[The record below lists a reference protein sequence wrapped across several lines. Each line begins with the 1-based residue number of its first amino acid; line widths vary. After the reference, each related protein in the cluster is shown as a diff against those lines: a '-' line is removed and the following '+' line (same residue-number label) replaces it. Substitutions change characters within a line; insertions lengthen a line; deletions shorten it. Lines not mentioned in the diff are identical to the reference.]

1 MVDAQDRILVVE
13 NDPIISD
20 LVGRQ
25 ALQSMGYKVQIVSD
39 ASAAI
44 PQALQFLPDLLLVDL
59 KLPGL
64 SGKDFLVAL
73 NSQGINTPVIVLVQK
88 GMESDIIQAF
98 RLGASD
104 YLVWP
109 VRDTEVVSVVERS
122 LKQVRER
129 RDREHQALQLQQT
142 NQELQ
147 HRVRELTTIYSI
159 GKVVTSVTDQ
169 GSLFEKILDGAS
181 KVAQAEIGWFLL
193 RDEALKTFTLAAQR
207 NLPNSLLVR
216 INQPWDDGI
225 SSLVALSGET
235 LSISGEPFK
244 RFKISSMGQAA
255 LITPVKVQKQVIG
268 LLVVVRKAALPF
280 SASEQNLLEAV
291 SDYASISLVNSR
303 LFRAL
308 EERARSLQKTVDHA
322 EAGEQIKKDLLRAVS
337 KELRQPLESAT
348 RSINQLLVRQNG
360 KINPD
365 QRRNLTSVQEQLLE
379 MAKVVEAAKNV
390 QATTPIKTTGPVDL
404 NEAAREAI
412 DRMQPHFQRYNL
424 SLVTELFPQPVLAQ
438 GIPVEVIDVIIGLL
452 SNAVKFCPS
461 GGQVTIHIDRT
472 VEYVPHLTVRDNGI
486 GIDLQHLAHIF
497 DEGYKVERTL
507 SRRFGGLGIGLSTIK
522 SLITTQGGRM
532 WVESQPGRGAAF
544 HFTLP
549 PVL

>member
-1 MVDAQDRILVVE
+1 MVDSQDRILVVE

-109 VRDTEVVSVVERS
+109 VRDAEVVSAVERL

-129 RDREHQALQLQQT
+129 REREQLARQLQQA

-147 HRVRELTTIYSI
+147 QRVRELTTIYSI

-169 GSLFEKILDGAS
+169 GSLFDKILEGAA
-181 KVAQAEIGWFLL
+181 KVAKAEIGWFLL
-193 RDEALKTFTLAAQR
+193 RDEAAKAFTLAAQR

-225 SSLVALSGET
+225 SSLVAMSGET

-255 LITPVKVQKQVIG
+255 LITPVKVQKQVVG
-268 LLVVVRKAALPF
+268 LLVVVRKAPQPF
-280 SASEQNLLEAV
+280 SSSEQNLLEAV

-303 LFRAL
+303 LFRTM
-308 EERARSLQKTVDHA
+308 EERARSLQKTVDNA

-337 KELRQPLESAT
+337 KELRQPLDSAA
-348 RSINQLLVRQNG
+348 RSINQLLVGQNG
-360 KINPD
+360 RINSD
-365 QRRNLTSVQEQLLE
+365 QRRNLASVQEQLLE
-379 MAKVVEAAKNV
+379 MAKVVEAARSV

-404 NEAAREAI
+404 NEATRQAI
-412 DRMQPHFQRYNL
+412 ERMQPHFQRYNL
-424 SLVTELFPQPVLAQ
+424 ALVTELFSQPVLAQ
-438 GIPVEVIDVIIGLL
+438 GNPVEVIEVIDGLL
-452 SNAVKFCPS
+452 SNAVKFSPT
-461 GGQVTIHIDRT
+461 GGQVTIHVDRT
-472 VEYVPHLTVRDNGI
+472 TENVPHLFVRDSGA
-486 GIDLQHLAHIF
+486 GLDPQHLTHIF
-497 DEGYKVERTL
+497 DEGYKVDKMNV
-507 SRRFGGLGIGLSTIK
+507 RRFGGLGIGLSTMK
-522 SLITTQGGRM
+522 ALVTTQGGRM
-532 WVESQPGRGAAF
+532 WVESQPGHGAAF

>member
-73 NSQGINTPVIVLVQK
+73 NSHGINTPVIVLVQK

-129 RDREHQALQLQQT
+129 RDREQLARQLQQT

-147 HRVRELTTIYSI
+147 HRVRELTTIYSL

-169 GSLFEKILDGAS
+169 GSLFEKILEGAA

-193 RDEALKTFTLAAQR
+193 RDEALKTFTLAAQH

-216 INQPWDDGI
+216 IDQPWDDGI
-225 SSLVALSGET
+225 SSLVAMSGET

-244 RFKISSMGQAA
+244 RFTISSMGQAA

-322 EAGEQIKKDLLRAVS
+322 EAGEQIKNDLLRAVS

-348 RSINQLLVRQNG
+348 RSINQLLVGQNG

-365 QRRNLTSVQEQLLE
+365 QRRNLTSAQEQLLE
-379 MAKVVEAAKNV
+379 MAKVVEAVKNV
-390 QATTPIKTTGPVDL
+390 QATTPVKTTGPVDL

-412 DRMQPHFQRYNL
+412 DRMQPYFRRYNL

-438 GIPVEVIDVIIGLL
+438 GNPVEVIDVIIGLL

-472 VEYVPHLTVRDNGI
+472 VENVPHLTVRDNGI
-486 GIDLQHLAHIF
+486 GIDLQNLAHVF